1 MEGRFLILV
10 RLFYFYFPSGRLVC
24 VFPTSLFQDAG
35 RLFEIFFKDA
45 LCASLLYSLRM
56 LGVPLCYFLQN
67 AFSAALL
74 FSYKN
79 AWSASLLFP
88 YRMLGLPLCNFL
100 IECFAC
106 LFAIFL
112 QNAWL
117 ASLLFPYRML
127 CVPLCYFL
135 IEYWVCLGPLAHP
148 SRSARPSP
156 LQHVRRLRRPN

>member
-1 MEGRFLILV
+1 MGGRFLILV

-79 AWSASLLFP
+79 AWSASLLF
-88 YRMLGLPLCNFL
+88 L
-100 IECFAC
+100 IECLAC
-106 LFAIFL
+106 LFAISL
-112 QNAWL
+112 QNAL
-117 ASLLFPYRML
+117 RASLLFSYRML
-127 CVPLCYFL
+127 GVPR
-135 IEYWVCLGPLAHP
+135 PP
-148 SRSARPSP
+148 SPSQSQRSALPVAARATPKKA
-156 LQHVRRLRRPN
+156 